1 MRRTSVL
8 AAIIAVSALA
18 AACEPEKATGAIWK
32 GRACDQA
39 RIDLA
44 KSHVTADNPT
54 GAPLYRDSDSQT
66 LDSATWELWHYEV
79 TADSTATHPVN
90 TLTTSEYYFEW
101 GTQKASSAPNSCF
114 RDTTVTV
121 DTL

>member
-66 LDSATWELWHYEV
+66 LDSATWELWHYEM
-79 TADSTATHPVN
+79 DSTTTNKVN
-90 TLTTSEYYFEW
+90 LLKTTEYYFEW
-101 GTQKASSAPNSCF
+101 GTQKAAAAPNSCF
-114 RDTTVTV
+114 RDTTVTI
-121 DTL
+121 DTV